1 MSSFTGLEHVPASAE
16 VDRIATLGD
25 AVLRNLQITQC
36 YHELSSALAKRTG
49 PHANWCTFA
58 TWASRQAGQTIRK
71 EDLARALEHMLTATP
86 ATLQAAAN
94 VTTVARQI
102 GARREP
108 EEIRQ
113 RVWQA
118 LNPLA
123 AIERASAAVAR
134 GNQKV
139 FAEIGREFA
148 HFAAACLN
156 DPAFDAENI
165 ARFCDALRPGEPP
178 EGQRYLRQAFTRY
191 YQTFFEREAKTRA
204 ELMLL
209 ANLEIGLHEQT
220 RLQPEIAEALE
231 ASLAD
236 PDQLTRD
243 VIGALFPY
251 YGWPVYAVLLFM
263 RFIQRPLLIDIVI
276 NRLITVARQQVRLL
290 LTEHLMVLC
299 FPHGVRLRL
308 GDDLRAEYPA
318 ALKKITGLDLR
329 ALLEQIDPTP
339 DSLRETGA
347 VDWAD
352 LPDRLHFITDL
363 FRCYQE
369 APDLWEPP
377 FTPDQ
382 VTALKAGRLP
392 GGPL

>member
-1 MSSFTGLEHVPASAE
+1 MSSFTGMDHVPASAE

-25 AVLRNLQITQC
+25 PVLRNLQITQC
-36 YHELSSALAKRTG
+36 YHELASALAKRTG
-49 PHANWCTFA
+49 PYANWCTFA
-58 TWASRQAGQTIRK
+58 TWASKQAGQTIRK
-71 EDLARALEHMLTATP
+71 EDLVRALEHMLTTTP

-94 VTTVARQI
+94 VTTVAQQI

-148 HFAAACLN
+148 RFAAACLN
-156 DPAFDAENI
+156 DLTFDAEHI
-165 ARFCDALRPGEPP
+165 ARFCAALRPGDPP

-191 YQTFFEREAKTRA
+191 YQTFFESEAKTRA

-236 PDQLTRD
+236 PDELTRD

-251 YGWPVYAVLLFM
+251 RGWPVYAVLLFM
-263 RFIQRPLLIDIVI
+263 RFIQRPLLIDIAI
-276 NRLITVARQQVRLL
+276 NRLITVARQQVRML

-308 GDDLRAEYPA
+308 GEDLKAEFPA
-318 ALKKITGLDLR
+318 ALKQITKPDLR
-329 ALLEQIDPTP
+329 TLLEQIDPTP

-382 VTALKAGRLP
+382 VTAVKAGRLP
-392 GGPL
+392 SGPL